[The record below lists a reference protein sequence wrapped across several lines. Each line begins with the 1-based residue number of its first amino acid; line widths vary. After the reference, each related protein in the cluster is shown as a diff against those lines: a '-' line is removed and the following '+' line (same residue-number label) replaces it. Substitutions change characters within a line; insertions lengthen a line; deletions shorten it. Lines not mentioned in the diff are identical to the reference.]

1 MYNEEKNEN
10 FSEDY
15 ESLLRKEERNI
26 RKHIAIE
33 NQLKIHCKNL
43 NDKFEEYEK
52 DNLILIE
59 KYVRKFFILFQE
71 NIKKK
76 AEEKYIK
83 EINHLNNI
91 IKNFEIQ
98 VFKLTQS
105 ENKLK
110 NELEKKEKK
119 IRNLEYELKTYQPN
133 NFFSVN
139 YYSRNNINNIQ
150 YNKINNNIKINDYKI
165 SNSLNDKKLDKYH
178 SDNSSLSISKS
189 ISKKDKKNKSLNPL
203 SERNIIQD
211 KKKEYKKG
219 INKKINKI
227 TKNKNFK
234 SNINKSIHYKSLS
247 NFIPKDK
254 SIEYDMSLRYKNI
267 EDFSQ
272 NINDVS
278 IRIIKGDINKYKTPN
293 KSVNSNKSLIS
304 KKNIYFKKNSSKK
317 LSSRLMKKKN
327 IPSIEN
333 KIDFYTNNIN
343 GYTVNYNSSSSS
355 SIQNNNNNKARN
367 ISLRQFIF
375 SKLSTK

>member
-1 MYNEEKNEN
+1 M
-10 FSEDY
+10 
-15 ESLLRKEERNI
+15 
-26 RKHIAIE
+26 
-33 NQLKIHCKNL
+33 
-43 NDKFEEYEK
+43 
-52 DNLILIE
+52 
-59 KYVRKFFILFQE
+59 
-71 NIKKK
+71 
-76 AEEKYIK
+76 
-83 EINHLNNI
+83 
-91 IKNFEIQ
+91 
-98 VFKLTQS
+98 
-105 ENKLK
+105 
-110 NELEKKEKK
+110 
-119 IRNLEYELKTYQPN
+119 
-133 NFFSVN
+133 
-139 YYSRNNINNIQ
+139 
-150 YNKINNNIKINDYKI
+150 
-165 SNSLNDKKLDKYH
+165 DKYH

-234 SNINKSIHYKSLS
+234 SNLNKTIHYKSLS
-247 NFIPKDK
+247 NFIPKEK

-355 SIQNNNNNKARN
+355 SIQNNNNKARN

>member
-1 MYNEEKNEN
+1 M
-10 FSEDY
+10 
-15 ESLLRKEERNI
+15 
-26 RKHIAIE
+26 
-33 NQLKIHCKNL
+33 
-43 NDKFEEYEK
+43 
-52 DNLILIE
+52 
-59 KYVRKFFILFQE
+59 
-71 NIKKK
+71 
-76 AEEKYIK
+76 
-83 EINHLNNI
+83 
-91 IKNFEIQ
+91 
-98 VFKLTQS
+98 
-105 ENKLK
+105 
-110 NELEKKEKK
+110 
-119 IRNLEYELKTYQPN
+119 
-133 NFFSVN
+133 
-139 YYSRNNINNIQ
+139 
-150 YNKINNNIKINDYKI
+150 
-165 SNSLNDKKLDKYH
+165 DKYH

-219 INKKINKI
+219 INKKINEI

-327 IPSIEN
+327 ILFIKN
-333 KIDFYTNNIN
+333 KIDFNTNNIN

>member
-1 MYNEEKNEN
+1 M
-10 FSEDY
+10 
-15 ESLLRKEERNI
+15 
-26 RKHIAIE
+26 
-33 NQLKIHCKNL
+33 
-43 NDKFEEYEK
+43 
-52 DNLILIE
+52 
-59 KYVRKFFILFQE
+59 
-71 NIKKK
+71 
-76 AEEKYIK
+76 
-83 EINHLNNI
+83 
-91 IKNFEIQ
+91 
-98 VFKLTQS
+98 
-105 ENKLK
+105 
-110 NELEKKEKK
+110 
-119 IRNLEYELKTYQPN
+119 
-133 NFFSVN
+133 
-139 YYSRNNINNIQ
+139 
-150 YNKINNNIKINDYKI
+150 
-165 SNSLNDKKLDKYH
+165 DKYH

-219 INKKINKI
+219 INKKINEI

-234 SNINKSIHYKSLS
+234 SNLNKSIHYKSLS

-327 IPSIEN
+327 IPSIGN

>member
-1 MYNEEKNEN
+1 M
-10 FSEDY
+10 
-15 ESLLRKEERNI
+15 
-26 RKHIAIE
+26 
-33 NQLKIHCKNL
+33 
-43 NDKFEEYEK
+43 
-52 DNLILIE
+52 
-59 KYVRKFFILFQE
+59 
-71 NIKKK
+71 
-76 AEEKYIK
+76 
-83 EINHLNNI
+83 
-91 IKNFEIQ
+91 
-98 VFKLTQS
+98 
-105 ENKLK
+105 
-110 NELEKKEKK
+110 
-119 IRNLEYELKTYQPN
+119 
-133 NFFSVN
+133 
-139 YYSRNNINNIQ
+139 
-150 YNKINNNIKINDYKI
+150 
-165 SNSLNDKKLDKYH
+165 DKYH

-219 INKKINKI
+219 INKKINEI

-327 IPSIEN
+327 IPSIGN

-355 SIQNNNNNKARN
+355 SIQNNNNKARN

>member
-1 MYNEEKNEN
+1 M
-10 FSEDY
+10 
-15 ESLLRKEERNI
+15 
-26 RKHIAIE
+26 
-33 NQLKIHCKNL
+33 
-43 NDKFEEYEK
+43 
-52 DNLILIE
+52 
-59 KYVRKFFILFQE
+59 
-71 NIKKK
+71 
-76 AEEKYIK
+76 
-83 EINHLNNI
+83 
-91 IKNFEIQ
+91 
-98 VFKLTQS
+98 
-105 ENKLK
+105 
-110 NELEKKEKK
+110 
-119 IRNLEYELKTYQPN
+119 
-133 NFFSVN
+133 
-139 YYSRNNINNIQ
+139 
-150 YNKINNNIKINDYKI
+150 
-165 SNSLNDKKLDKYH
+165 DKYH

-219 INKKINKI
+219 INKKINEI

-234 SNINKSIHYKSLS
+234 SNLNKSIHYKSLS

-327 IPSIEN
+327 IPSIGN

-355 SIQNNNNNKARN
+355 SIQNNNNKARN

>member
-1 MYNEEKNEN
+1 M
-10 FSEDY
+10 
-15 ESLLRKEERNI
+15 
-26 RKHIAIE
+26 
-33 NQLKIHCKNL
+33 
-43 NDKFEEYEK
+43 
-52 DNLILIE
+52 
-59 KYVRKFFILFQE
+59 
-71 NIKKK
+71 
-76 AEEKYIK
+76 
-83 EINHLNNI
+83 
-91 IKNFEIQ
+91 
-98 VFKLTQS
+98 
-105 ENKLK
+105 
-110 NELEKKEKK
+110 
-119 IRNLEYELKTYQPN
+119 
-133 NFFSVN
+133 
-139 YYSRNNINNIQ
+139 
-150 YNKINNNIKINDYKI
+150 
-165 SNSLNDKKLDKYH
+165 DKYH

-219 INKKINKI
+219 INKKINEI

-234 SNINKSIHYKSLS
+234 SNLNKSIHYKSLS
-247 NFIPKDK
+247 NFIPKEK

-304 KKNIYFKKNSSKK
+304 KKNKYFKKNSSKK

-355 SIQNNNNNKARN
+355 SIQNNNNKARN

>member
-1 MYNEEKNEN
+1 M
-10 FSEDY
+10 
-15 ESLLRKEERNI
+15 
-26 RKHIAIE
+26 
-33 NQLKIHCKNL
+33 
-43 NDKFEEYEK
+43 
-52 DNLILIE
+52 
-59 KYVRKFFILFQE
+59 
-71 NIKKK
+71 
-76 AEEKYIK
+76 
-83 EINHLNNI
+83 
-91 IKNFEIQ
+91 
-98 VFKLTQS
+98 
-105 ENKLK
+105 
-110 NELEKKEKK
+110 
-119 IRNLEYELKTYQPN
+119 
-133 NFFSVN
+133 
-139 YYSRNNINNIQ
+139 
-150 YNKINNNIKINDYKI
+150 
-165 SNSLNDKKLDKYH
+165 DKYH

-234 SNINKSIHYKSLS
+234 SNLNKSIHYKSLS
-247 NFIPKDK
+247 NFIPKEK

-355 SIQNNNNNKARN
+355 SIQNNNNKARN

>member
-1 MYNEEKNEN
+1 M
-10 FSEDY
+10 
-15 ESLLRKEERNI
+15 
-26 RKHIAIE
+26 
-33 NQLKIHCKNL
+33 
-43 NDKFEEYEK
+43 
-52 DNLILIE
+52 
-59 KYVRKFFILFQE
+59 
-71 NIKKK
+71 
-76 AEEKYIK
+76 
-83 EINHLNNI
+83 
-91 IKNFEIQ
+91 
-98 VFKLTQS
+98 
-105 ENKLK
+105 
-110 NELEKKEKK
+110 
-119 IRNLEYELKTYQPN
+119 
-133 NFFSVN
+133 
-139 YYSRNNINNIQ
+139 
-150 YNKINNNIKINDYKI
+150 
-165 SNSLNDKKLDKYH
+165 DKYH

-234 SNINKSIHYKSLS
+234 SNLNKSIHYKSLS
-247 NFIPKDK
+247 NFIPKEK

-327 IPSIEN
+327 IPSIGN

-355 SIQNNNNNKARN
+355 SIQNNNNKARN

>member
-1 MYNEEKNEN
+1 M
-10 FSEDY
+10 
-15 ESLLRKEERNI
+15 
-26 RKHIAIE
+26 
-33 NQLKIHCKNL
+33 
-43 NDKFEEYEK
+43 
-52 DNLILIE
+52 
-59 KYVRKFFILFQE
+59 
-71 NIKKK
+71 
-76 AEEKYIK
+76 
-83 EINHLNNI
+83 
-91 IKNFEIQ
+91 
-98 VFKLTQS
+98 
-105 ENKLK
+105 
-110 NELEKKEKK
+110 
-119 IRNLEYELKTYQPN
+119 
-133 NFFSVN
+133 
-139 YYSRNNINNIQ
+139 
-150 YNKINNNIKINDYKI
+150 
-165 SNSLNDKKLDKYH
+165 DKYH

-219 INKKINKI
+219 INKKINEI

-234 SNINKSIHYKSLS
+234 SNLNKSIHYKSLS
-247 NFIPKDK
+247 NFIPKEK

-304 KKNIYFKKNSSKK
+304 KKNKYFKKNSSKK

-327 IPSIEN
+327 IPSIGN

-355 SIQNNNNNKARN
+355 SIQNNNNKARN

>member
-1 MYNEEKNEN
+1 M
-10 FSEDY
+10 
-15 ESLLRKEERNI
+15 
-26 RKHIAIE
+26 
-33 NQLKIHCKNL
+33 
-43 NDKFEEYEK
+43 
-52 DNLILIE
+52 
-59 KYVRKFFILFQE
+59 
-71 NIKKK
+71 
-76 AEEKYIK
+76 
-83 EINHLNNI
+83 
-91 IKNFEIQ
+91 
-98 VFKLTQS
+98 
-105 ENKLK
+105 
-110 NELEKKEKK
+110 
-119 IRNLEYELKTYQPN
+119 
-133 NFFSVN
+133 
-139 YYSRNNINNIQ
+139 
-150 YNKINNNIKINDYKI
+150 
-165 SNSLNDKKLDKYH
+165 DKYH

-234 SNINKSIHYKSLS
+234 SNLNKSIHYKSLS

-327 IPSIEN
+327 IPSIGN

-355 SIQNNNNNKARN
+355 SIQNNNNKARN

>member
-1 MYNEEKNEN
+1 M
-10 FSEDY
+10 
-15 ESLLRKEERNI
+15 
-26 RKHIAIE
+26 
-33 NQLKIHCKNL
+33 
-43 NDKFEEYEK
+43 
-52 DNLILIE
+52 
-59 KYVRKFFILFQE
+59 
-71 NIKKK
+71 
-76 AEEKYIK
+76 
-83 EINHLNNI
+83 
-91 IKNFEIQ
+91 
-98 VFKLTQS
+98 
-105 ENKLK
+105 
-110 NELEKKEKK
+110 
-119 IRNLEYELKTYQPN
+119 
-133 NFFSVN
+133 
-139 YYSRNNINNIQ
+139 
-150 YNKINNNIKINDYKI
+150 
-165 SNSLNDKKLDKYH
+165 DKYH

-219 INKKINKI
+219 INKKINEI

-304 KKNIYFKKNSSKK
+304 KKNKYFKKNSSKK

-355 SIQNNNNNKARN
+355 SIQNNNNKARN